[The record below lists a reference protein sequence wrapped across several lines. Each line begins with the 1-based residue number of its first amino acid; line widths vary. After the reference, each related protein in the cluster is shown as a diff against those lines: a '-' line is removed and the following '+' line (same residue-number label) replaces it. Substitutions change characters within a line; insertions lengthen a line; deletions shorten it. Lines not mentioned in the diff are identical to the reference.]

1 MIADGQSLGIPNWD
15 TRLNA
20 TISRADRGQCQW
32 TGGRRGTPAEPE
44 ATRPCQRVA
53 CVLMRTAHTGPI
65 LIADITGYSRFL
77 NESELVHAEQTLSA
91 LLELLVEQTRPPLIV
106 SKLEGDAV
114 FSYGLDATGLRGQ
127 AFVESLEACYVEF
140 CRALDL
146 MVLNTTCPCNAC
158 ANISNLDLKFF
169 VHYGEF
175 VLGETAGRS
184 ELHGRDVNLLHRLL
198 KNDVTADTGIR
209 AYALFTQEAVEAL
222 DLEALTDGMIQH
234 RGTYVDVGD
243 VRAWVEDLTPV
254 WEHAMADRAVALSD
268 DEVLIE
274 VATII
279 ALPVDVVWSYLLDI
293 EYRQILIG
301 ADRMELRN
309 AQNGRAGVGSSY
321 SCWHGGRE
329 TNQLI
334 VDWKPLER
342 IVTRDT
348 TRLGGANFTF
358 PVEYLLEAAP
368 EGTRLTQRS
377 AVSDGPAL
385 GKAIMKRFLLR
396 RITDQFQSD
405 IDAFG
410 AAIEQA
416 YEKRVEPVGAGS

>member
-1 MIADGQSLGIPNWD
+1 
-15 TRLNA
+15 
-20 TISRADRGQCQW
+20 
-32 TGGRRGTPAEPE
+32 
-44 ATRPCQRVA
+44 
-53 CVLMRTAHTGPI
+53 MRTPHTGPI

-91 LLELLVEQTRPPLIV
+91 LLELLVQQTRPPLVV

-114 FSYGLDATGLRGQ
+114 FSYGLEGMDLQGQ

-140 CRALDL
+140 RRALDL

-158 ANISNLDLKFF
+158 ANISSLDLKFF

-175 VLGETAGRS
+175 VVGVTAGRS
-184 ELHGRDVNLLHRLL
+184 ELYGHDVNVLHRLL
-198 KNDVTADTGIR
+198 KNDVTSDTGIG
-209 AYALFTQEAVEAL
+209 AYALFTQESVEAL
-222 DLEALTDGMIQH
+222 DLAELTDGMTRH
-234 RGTYVDVGD
+234 AGTYADVGT
-243 VRAWVEDLTPV
+243 VVAWVEDLAPV
-254 WEHAMADRAVALSD
+254 WEQARTDRAVALSD

-274 VATII
+274 VTTTI
-279 ALPVDVVWSYLLDI
+279 ALPVDVVWSYLLEI

-309 AQNGRAGVGSSY
+309 ARNGRAGEGSAY

-334 VDWKPLER
+334 VDWRPLER

-348 TRLGGANFTF
+348 TRFGGATFTF
-358 PVEYLLEAAP
+358 PVEYLLEETP
-368 EGTRLTQRS
+368 EATRLTQRS
-377 AVSDGPAL
+377 SVSDGPVVA
-385 GKAIMKRFLLR
+385 KAIMKRFLLR
-396 RITDQFQSD
+396 RMTDQFQRD

-416 YEKRVEPVGAGS
+416 YGKRVKTAEAGS